1 MKIILIYS
9 FIKYIQI
16 IFLNSSKFKMAPVFT
31 DTEIYRSIS
40 QTSTA
45 SDTKLISL
53 F

>member
-1 MKIILIYS
+1 MKIIFIYL

-16 IFLNSSKFKMAPVFT
+16 IFLNSGKSEMAPLFT
-31 DTEIYRSIS
+31 GKEIYRSTS
-40 QTSTA
+40 QTGTA